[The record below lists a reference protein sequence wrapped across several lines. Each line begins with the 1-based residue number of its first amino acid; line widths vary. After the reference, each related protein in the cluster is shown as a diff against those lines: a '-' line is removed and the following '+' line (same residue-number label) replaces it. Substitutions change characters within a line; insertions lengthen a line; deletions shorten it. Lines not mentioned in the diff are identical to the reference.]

1 MSKQRRKHPEIVARQ
16 KHFHGVKKGLS
27 VLHNFQQYIC
37 LSRVWQ
43 DLPRYHGTDFAIQL
57 YISND
62 KIQNKNWRIFANVIP
77 VFVMVGVVLFMRYGK

>member
-1 MSKQRRKHPEIVARQ
+1 MNDIANIFNQVLTIARA
-16 KHFHGVKKGLS
+16 S
-27 VLHNFQQYIC
+27 
-37 LSRVWQ
+37 S
-43 DLPRYHGTDFAIQL
+43 FAIQL

>member
-1 MSKQRRKHPEIVARQ
+1 MNDIANIFNQ
-16 KHFHGVKKGLS
+16 
-27 VLHNFQQYIC
+27 VLAIA
-37 LSRVWQ
+37 LASS
-43 DLPRYHGTDFAIQL
+43 FAIQL